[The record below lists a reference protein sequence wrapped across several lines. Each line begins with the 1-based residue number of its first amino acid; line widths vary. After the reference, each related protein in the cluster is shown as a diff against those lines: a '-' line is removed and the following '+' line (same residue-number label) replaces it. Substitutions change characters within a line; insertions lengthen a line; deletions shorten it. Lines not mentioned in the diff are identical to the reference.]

1 MMNREELISK
11 WLDNALT
18 DQELKAFK
26 ALEDY
31 DDLIKLNTHLQHF
44 KATDYDTS
52 EALDTVLTTIRKEK
66 TTPKIHWLKPFL
78 RIAAVLAI
86 SCSVYFYMTTLE
98 TQITTAVAQKTTVTL
113 PDASTVALNANS
125 SLAYN
130 KQRWDKTRDVTL
142 KGEAFFKVAK
152 GATFNVITNL
162 GQVTVYGTEFN
173 VKQREH
179 AFEVI
184 CYEGLVGV
192 TYNAKEVK
200 LKPGER
206 FLVHNGKLQAKDKE
220 YRSAP
225 SWIHNESEFKSSP
238 FKQVIATFE
247 QHYGVTIVLNTVDTS
262 QLFTGSFTHDDIEV
276 ALQSITLPLQLK
288 YTIQNNTITL
298 TSD

>member
-44 KATDYDTS
+44 KAPDYNTP

-66 TTPKIHWLKPFL
+66 TTSKSNWLKPLL

-86 SCSVYFYMTTLE
+86 SFSVYFYTTTLE
-98 TQITTAVAQKTTVTL
+98 TQITTVVAQKTTVTL

-130 KQRWDKTRDVTL
+130 KQRWTKERDVTL

-152 GATFNVITNL
+152 GATFNVVTSL

-173 VKQREH
+173 VKQRNNT
-179 AFEVI
+179 FEVI

-192 TYNAKEVK
+192 TYNSEETR
-200 LKPGER
+200 LKPGDH
-206 FLVHNGKLQAKDKE
+206 FLVSDGKIIAKEKE
-220 YRSAP
+220 YRNAP
-225 SWIHNESEFKSSP
+225 SWLHNESEFKSTP
-238 FKQVIATFE
+238 LKHVIATFE
-247 QHYGVTIVLNTVDTS
+247 KQYQVNITLINIDAM
-262 QLFTGSFTHDDIEV
+262 QLFTGTFTHDNIDV
-276 ALQSITLPLQLK
+276 ALKSICLPLQINYRK
-288 YTIQNNTITL
+288 QDNTITL
-298 TSD
+298 KGE